1 MTDST
6 HPIGTLPQLDR
17 VDALR
22 LGVPAMDAMHEAFIE
37 HVNAVLTADD
47 ESLPQR
53 LDALHAHLVSHFSEE
68 DAQMRTSA
76 FPSAGCHVDEH
87 AAVLVSVRAV
97 QAVVATGRVDEG
109 RRLADALADWFP
121 EHTRV
126 MDAALSTWLIRQRL
140 GGAPVRIDRRNG

>member
-53 LDALHAHLVSHFSEE
+53 LDALQAHLVGHFSEE

-87 AAVLVSVRAV
+87 AAVRRWQAAHRLTADGVVGPLTARAM
-97 QAVVATGRVDEG
+97 G
-109 RRLADALADWFP
+109 F
-121 EHTRV
+121 
-126 MDAALSTWLIRQRL
+126 TWQNNVK
-140 GGAPVRIDRRNG
+140 A